1 MKPGQ
6 FGLIAAFC
14 IAAFV
19 VPALAQDDRVFIQI
33 EARTSLNGAQQSV
46 RNYAGDLEDLNGF
59 ALGGG
64 WYGVALGPYAR
75 DDAERLLSD
84 LRRSGV
90 IPADSY
96 IEQAQAYRQQFW
108 PIGARSLA
116 QPGRPGAAETAV
128 GDETR
133 PAGSAVAEAAAA
145 PGTSQTV
152 AMPAAPTPPEE
163 TLREAR
169 ASEAALDRAAREEL
183 QTALRWAGMYDMAID
198 AAFGRGT
205 RAAMADWQ
213 RANGHDVTG
222 VLTTRQRAA
231 LLEQYH
237 AVLEGLGMRLYADD
251 RAGIAL
257 KLPLDAVAFDR
268 YEAPF
273 VLFEPTGALDARV
286 LLISQPGDRATMNG
300 LYEIM
305 QSLEIVPIEGER
317 SRDRNGFVL
326 TGANDR
332 IVSHT
337 EVTLRGGALKG
348 FTLIWPAGDETR
360 RARVLGLMQASF
372 ERRDGVLDPSAV
384 TDDGQQVDLVSGL
397 RVREPVRSASGFFVD
412 RSGTVL
418 TSAEAVAG
426 CARVTLDG
434 VHAVRVASRDAG
446 LGLALLEPVER
457 LAPRRVARFGTRT
470 PRLQSEI
477 AVAGYSFGGVLRA
490 PTLTFGTL
498 EDTAGLA
505 GEESVKRLAM
515 AAQPG
520 DAGGPVFDVGGAV
533 MGVLL
538 PRERD
543 GAQRLPETV
552 SFATDA
558 ESALAFLRRAGVRPV
573 ARGGAGVMA
582 PEDLTALAAEM
593 TVLVSCWD

>member
-1 MKPGQ
+1 MIPRQ
-6 FGLIAAFC
+6 FALIAAFC
-14 IAAFV
+14 SAVFAA
-19 VPALAQDDRVFIQI
+19 PALGQDDRVFIQI
-33 EARTSLNGAQQSV
+33 EARTSLTGAQQSV
-46 RNYAGDLEDLNGF
+46 RNYAGELDDLNGF

-64 WYGVALGPYAR
+64 WYGVALGPYLR
-75 DDAERLLSD
+75 EDAERLLSE
-84 LRRSGV
+84 LRRSGA

-108 PIGARSLA
+108 PIGARTLA
-116 QPGRPGAAETAV
+116 QPDSTGT
-128 GDETR
+128 
-133 PAGSAVAEAAAA
+133 AEAAADDATQAAGSAMAEAAAEPA
-145 PGTSQTV
+145 PAASVGA
-152 AMPAAPTPPEE
+152 AMPAEELPPEE
-163 TLREAR
+163 TVREAR
-169 ASEAALDRAAREEL
+169 VSEAALNRAEREEL
-183 QTALRWAGMYDMAID
+183 QIALRWAGLYDMAID

-213 RANGHDVTG
+213 RANGHEVTG

-231 LLEQYH
+231 LLEQYY

-257 KLPLDAVAFDR
+257 ELPLDAVAFDR

-273 VLFEPTGALDARV
+273 VLFEPAGALDARV

-305 QSLEIVPIEGER
+305 QTLEIVPIEGER
-317 SRDRNGFVL
+317 SRDRDGFVL

-332 IVSHT
+332 MVSHT
-337 EVTLRGGALKG
+337 EVTLQGGALKG
-348 FTLIWPAGDETR
+348 FTLIWPAGDEAR

-372 ERRDGVLDPSAV
+372 ERRDGVLDPSAITEDV
-384 TDDGQQVDLVSGL
+384 QRVDLVSGL
-397 RVREPVRSASGFFVD
+397 RVRKPVRNASGFFVD
-412 RSGTVL
+412 RSGIVL

-434 VHAVRVASRDAG
+434 VHEVRVASRDAG
-446 LGLALLEPVER
+446 LGLALLDPVEK
-457 LAPRRVARFGTRT
+457 LAPRRVAQFGTRS

-498 EDTAGLA
+498 EDT
-505 GEESVKRLAM
+505 VKRLAM

-533 MGVLL
+533 MGVLQ

-543 GAQRLPETV
+543 GAQRLPEKV

-558 ESALAFLRRAGVRPV
+558 ESALAFLRQAGVRPV

-582 PEDLTALAAEM
+582 PEDLTALAADT